1 MFVWYEESGLSDVLF
16 CDCIVEH

>member
-1 MFVWYEESGLSDVLF
+1 MFVLYEESGLSDVLF